1 MIRWGIIGLGNMGNR
16 FAEAAKE
23 IKDVKINAIASLN
36 KIKLH
41 TFGKKFNIPSENYF
55 SNYDQLIES
64 NLIDA
69 IYIATLNNTH
79 LDLIKKCAKFKKH
92 ILCEKPATINENDL
106 DDIKKIISDSNISF
120 LEAIAFRSHPIV
132 DELVKV
138 LNENKFENIISIE
151 ANFGFNTK
159 RINPRSRLYNKDL
172 GGGAI
177 LDVGC
182 YPIAIISLV
191 NNLIDKNNK
200 IKFSKVEGNIC
211 ETGVDDYGSADLI
224 ISNGIK
230 CYIKA
235 AIRKQLNNHVLIKTK
250 KGKILIKEPWLPSK
264 KTYIEIDSN
273 NHYYKRFVRCNFSV
287 YANQINF
294 FNNMINK
301 RLKSPT
307 FPNLSFEDTLDI
319 AKISLEWRNKLL
331 NINN

>member
-1 MIRWGIIGLGNMGNR
+1 MIKWGIIGLGNMGNR
-16 FAEAAKE
+16 FAEAIKE

-36 KIKLH
+36 KFKLH
-41 TFGKKFNIPSENYF
+41 TFGKKFSISSENCF
-55 SNYDQLIES
+55 GNYDQLIES

-69 IYIATLNNTH
+69 IYISTLNNTH

-92 ILCEKPATINENDL
+92 ILCEKPATINENEL
-106 DDIKKIISDSNISF
+106 KEIKKIISDSGVCF

-138 LNENKFENIISIE
+138 LNENKFENIVSVE

-159 RINPRSRLYNKDL
+159 RINPRSRLYNKEL

-182 YPIAIISLV
+182 YPIAIINLI
-191 NNLIDKNNK
+191 NNLIDKNNE
-200 IKFSKVEGNIC
+200 ITISKAEGEIC
-211 ETGVDDYGSADLI
+211 ETGVDIYSSADLI
-224 ISNGIK
+224 IAKGIK
-230 CYIKA
+230 CKIKA
-235 AIRKQLNNHVLIKTK
+235 AIKKQLTNHVTIKTK
-250 KGKILIKEPWLPSK
+250 QGKIIIKEPWLPSK
-264 KTYIEIDSN
+264 KTYIEVDTN
-273 NHYYKRFVRCNFSV
+273 NHYYKRFIRCNYSV

-294 FNNMINK
+294 FHNMIAK

-307 FPNLSFEDTLDI
+307 FPNLSFDDTLDI

-331 NINN
+331 NIKN